1 MFARF
6 RLVQK
11 RIDTV
16 SGVLRENLAGIR
28 SVQMCLPANLWF
40 ELSGHIRAMIDT
52 QPITL
57 AVALVSSWW
66 GSRRRRC

>member
-1 MFARF
+1 M
-6 RLVQK
+6 
-11 RIDTV
+11 
-16 SGVLRENLAGIR
+16 LRENLAGIR

-40 ELSGHIRAMIDT
+40 ELSGHIRAMTDT

-66 GSRRRRC
+66 GARRRRC

>member
-16 SGVLRENLAGIR
+16 SGMLRENLAGIR
-28 SVQMCLPANLWF
+28 SVQTCLPANLWF
-40 ELSGHIRAMIDT
+40 ELSGNIRATTDT

-57 AVALVSSWW
+57 AVVLVSSWW
-66 GSRRRRC
+66 GARCRRC